1 MVNFVHPGG
10 LLCAGVALLVWP
22 APLGSAARLPA
33 LLPPENRPKR
43 TVGRPRL
50 RRGPLVAVTSL
61 IAVALFGPV
70 GAFAVGLLASAVL
83 CHRRGSRLTRE
94 RAAEAHAMAEAIR
107 TMVADLRAGATTALA
122 AESAAAEASGRA
134 AATMK
139 TLAATARLGG
149 DLPVHRNGLLSLD
162 HQPIAKAW
170 SLSRRHGLPLADLLD
185 AVRRDIVA
193 TARSVSRINA
203 GMAGARAS
211 AAVLAV
217 LPGLGLLLG
226 EAMGA
231 GGVHVLTGTSI
242 GRLLMV
248 VGSAFVLCGVVWSA
262 RLTTPGSLR

>member
-1 MVNFVHPGG
+1 MINVAHPGG
-10 LLCAGVALLVWP
+10 LLCAAMALFAWP
-22 APLGSAARLPA
+22 APRRAAARITALVPPA
-33 LLPPENRPKR
+33 RRVKR
-43 TVGRPRL
+43 AFGRPGV
-50 RRGPLVAVTSL
+50 RRGPLVAVGSL
-61 IAVALFGPV
+61 TAVALFGPL
-70 GAFAVGLLASAVL
+70 GALSVGLLVAAVL
-83 CHRRGSRLTRE
+83 CHRRGARRIRE
-94 RAAEAHAMAEAIR
+94 QAADAHAMAEALR
-107 TMVADLRAGATTALA
+107 TMVADLRAGAPAASA

-139 TLAATARLGG
+139 TLAVTARLGG
-149 DLPVHRNGLLSLD
+149 DLPVYRAGPSSPD
-162 HQPIAKAW
+162 HQAIAKAW

-193 TARSVSRINA
+193 AARAASRINA

-231 GGVHVLTGTSI
+231 GGVHVLTGTPV

-248 VGSAFVLCGVVWSA
+248 VGSAFILGGVVWSA
-262 RLTTPGSLR
+262 HLTNPGSLS